1 MKAMLQLQSSTL
13 ALRHKSQALRLHQPT
28 TEHLLPKALANHIDV
43 AQATE
48 ANGFDTKSV
57 DPHFAHLL
65 NAYLPPSV
73 PLATG
78 EVLGLLAPRPS
89 HLSKSP
95 HAIQAIEQMVPP

>member
-28 TEHLLPKALANHIDV
+28 TETLRHLLPKALANHVDV
-43 AQATE
+43 AQVTE
-48 ANGFDTKSV
+48 TNGFDTKSV

-78 EVLGLLAPRPS
+78 EVLGLLT
-89 HLSKSP
+89 LT
-95 HAIQAIEQMVPP
+95 QAI